1 MNIPQ
6 IANIE
11 TALEIYYKK
20 SEIGNREIS
29 ILFGRLSSATICR
42 LKKAVKAEMLK
53 RNICSYSAYKVSTV
67 VAFEVFHINV
77 TDLEKRRDKLK
88 ELNLW

>member
-6 IANIE
+6 IASIE

-20 SEIGNREIS
+20 SEIGNQDLIL
-29 ILFGRLSSATICR
+29 LFGKLSSATICK

-53 RNICSYSAYKVSTV
+53 RNICSYSSYKISTEIAY
-67 VAFEVFHINV
+67 EIFHINV
-77 TDLEKRRDKLK
+77 IELENRLEKLK
-88 ELNLW
+88 KLNLL